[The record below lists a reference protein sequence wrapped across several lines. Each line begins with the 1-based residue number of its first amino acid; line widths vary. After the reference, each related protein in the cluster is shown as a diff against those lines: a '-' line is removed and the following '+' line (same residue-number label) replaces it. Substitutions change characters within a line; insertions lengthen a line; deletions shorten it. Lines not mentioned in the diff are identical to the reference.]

1 MSNSIETTFGTAAE
15 SSRPSVEVP
24 LADDPVIGI
33 DQIFEILKNK
43 RRRFVLRYLAAA
55 EEQVRLS
62 ELAEQIAAWENEK
75 EVSQITSQERKRVYV
90 GLYQCHLPKMDDM
103 GVIEFNKP
111 RGIVEP
117 GENIDLVRQY
127 LPADE
132 HRPAEPFRGVHV
144 QVALLSVLL
153 VSVLGVLEL
162 FTPMGLLQPAT
173 LFIVGVIALVS
184 VLPFAR

>member
-15 SSRPSVEVP
+15 TSRPSVEVP
-24 LADDPVIGI
+24 ITDDPAIGI
-33 DQIFEILKNK
+33 DQVFEILKNK
-43 RRRFVLRYLAAA
+43 RRRFVLRHLEAA
-55 EEQVRLS
+55 EGQVRLS

-75 EVSQITSQERKRVYV
+75 EVRQITSQERKRVYV

-111 RGIVEP
+111 RGIVQP
-117 GENIDLVRQY
+117 GENIDLVRRY

-132 HRPAEPFRGVHV
+132 QGTAEPWPGVHV
-144 QVALLSVLL
+144 QVALVSVLL

-162 FTPMGLLQPAT
+162 FTPIGLLQPAT
-173 LFIVGVIALVS
+173 VFIVGVIALVS
-184 VLPFAR
+184 VFPFAR